1 MKCFGNFLSV
11 LPQSGSH
18 TSQDFLILTY
28 CTKEI
33 CYDNEPWTLGWCGVC
48 NHKALKGHEGYCDTE
63 VNLNWGQ
70 KMNEENL
77 KEATK
82 TTPQLNWGWCSN
94 ECWARQYS
102 KTSLARFLQVA
113 HVHVIESNIC
123 VSILQNIDVLRHLY
137 L

>member
-1 MKCFGNFLSV
+1 MEFKR
-11 LPQSGSH
+11 
-18 TSQDFLILTY
+18 LTY

-82 TTPQLNWGWCSN
+82 TTPQNNWGWCSN

-113 HVHVIESNIC
+113 HVHVIESNVC
-123 VSILQNIDVLRHLY
+123 VSI
-137 L
+137 